1 MKKELIEFLIANAG
15 SLRIFLEGEDGK
27 TEIALAHLNIEGILA
42 DNPESEIG
50 ALIES
55 GRGVLN
61 SGDGEYFYRFTKR
74 KGKNGR
80 L

>member
-1 MKKELIEFLIANAG
+1 MRNVLVQFLIANAG

-27 TEIALAHLNIEGILA
+27 SEIALAHLNIEGILA
-42 DNPESEIG
+42 DNPESKIG
-50 ALIES
+50 ALVES

-74 KGKNGR
+74 KGE
-80 L
+80 